1 VEVRLY
7 PADLGQDRTR
17 PISSSGTPSTP
28 SPEMARRVLER
39 LQTLSKQFGT
49 TVSIQNGI
57 GVIRVASKQ
66 TN

>member
-17 PISSSGTPSTP
+17 PISRAGTPSTP
-28 SPEMARRVLER
+28 SPEMARRVVER

-49 TVSIQNGI
+49 TMSIENGV
-57 GVIRVASKQ
+57 GVIRVASTP